1 MSSPS
6 ANGRAKRSDNSVQ
19 AQRLKML
26 AMLRRQPR
34 STYEFRRQGVSH
46 PAQRIKELIALGCDI
61 KSTRVTTVDGDGF
74 SHPRVAMYELKF
86 EPARLCLQ
94 PHLSTPDAR

>member
-1 MSSPS
+1 MPSPS
-6 ANGRAKRSDNSVQ
+6 TNGRATRSGNSVQ

-26 AMLRRQPR
+26 TMLRRQPR

-61 KSTRVTTVDGDGF
+61 ASSRVTAVDSDGF
-74 SHPRVAMYELKF
+74 SHPRVAMYTLTS

-94 PHLSTPDAR
+94 LNLSSAHAC